1 MDTEDDK
8 LKKDFDKLSNSA
20 KIDVLWE
27 YIQQLESIVFDNQQS
42 IDNLEEQTE
51 IKLTEEE
58 ILQRKEVW
66 TKKEVCSYFDIEPK
80 TFERYK
86 KAGEIRVV
94 SLRGK
99 DYCRLIDL
107 KDRFRDRGELP
118 PL

>member
-1 MDTEDDK
+1 MDTDEDK

-58 ILQRKEVW
+58 RLQRKEVW
-66 TKKEVCSYFDIEPK
+66 TKKEVCAYFDIEPK

-107 KDRFRDRGELP
+107 KDRFRDREELP